1 MDDDL
6 SQLNLE
12 YFQKFIVLL
21 TSGLEMS
28 LKCFGPNCLNCYHL
42 IQSMLY

>member
-28 LKCFGPNCLNCYHL
+28 LKFFGPNYLNCYHL
-42 IQSMLY
+42 I